1 MIAVSLV
8 LRLLYRFLA
17 HPDVLSEVI
26 LIHLQRIPVEGL
38 HICQVEQGL
47 EVEHLF
53 DKKEHIDEP
62 VLPRL
67 PIFELRI
74 QIQIEI

>member
-1 MIAVSLV
+1 MIAVFEV
-8 LRLLYRFLA
+8 LRLFHRFLA
-17 HPDVLSEVI
+17 HPDILSEVI

-38 HICQVEQGL
+38 HISQVEHGL
-47 EVEHLF
+47 QVEHLF
-53 DKKEHIDEP
+53 DIKEHIYEP

-74 QIQIEI
+74 QIQIVI